1 MTPSTGCE
9 NNYSLVSLIKTN
21 CFANEF
27 GEKTSVL
34 HGVIMVS
41 YVVLI
46 TNTIHNMKDSFVLY
60 FKSQFC

>member
-1 MTPSTGCE
+1 MNSG
-9 NNYSLVSLIKTN
+9 K
-21 CFANEF
+21 
-27 GEKTSVL
+27 KTSVL

-46 TNTIHNMKDSFVLY
+46 TNTIHNMKDSFVLS